1 MVAGSGEALWY
12 TKMTPPYKI
21 EFYDANGSAHILNV
35 AWSFEAAEQVVRE
48 HVGELRLN
56 EVIRVRDASGTLVLS
71 SDPTE

>member
-1 MVAGSGEALWY
+1 
-12 TKMTPPYKI
+12 MTPPYKI
-21 EFYDANGSAHILNV
+21 ELYDANGNAQLLNV

-48 HVGELRLN
+48 HVAELRLN

>member
-1 MVAGSGEALWY
+1 
-12 TKMTPPYKI
+12 MTPPYKI
-21 EFYDANGSAHILNV
+21 EFYDANGCAHILNV

-48 HVGELRLN
+48 HVAELRLN

>member
-1 MVAGSGEALWY
+1 VARHCGIL

-21 EFYDANGSAHILNV
+21 EFYDANGSTHILNV